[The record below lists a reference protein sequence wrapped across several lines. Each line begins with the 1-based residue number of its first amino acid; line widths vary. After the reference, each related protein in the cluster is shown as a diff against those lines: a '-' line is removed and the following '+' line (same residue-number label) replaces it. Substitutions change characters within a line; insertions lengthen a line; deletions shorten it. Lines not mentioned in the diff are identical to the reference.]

1 MSVLGGKLEG
11 DSGSGSK
18 LEGDS
23 GSELE
28 GDSGSGSKLEGAL
41 LLIDNLSEMFN

>member
-1 MSVLGGKLEG
+1 MTLAVAVNLKVTGSKHEG

-23 GSELE
+23 GSC
-28 GDSGSGSKLEGAL
+28 SKLEGAL
-41 LLIDNLSEMFN
+41 LLVSIVSEILN